1 MVRGKTV
8 TTVSAGLTERK
19 NMDTS
24 EERLVEIETKI
35 AFQEK
40 TIKDLND
47 ALYEQQQEIERIGD
61 ICKSLVK
68 QVREL
73 SGAALGIDGPANEKP
88 PHY

>member
-1 MVRGKTV
+1 M
-8 TTVSAGLTERK
+8 
-19 NMDTS
+19 N

-47 ALYEQQQEIERIGD
+47 VLYEQQQKIERLGT
-61 ICKSLVK
+61 ICNDLVK
-68 QVREL
+68 RVKEL
-73 SGAALGIDGPANEKP
+73 SDFTQGSDAPANEKP

>member
-1 MVRGKTV
+1 
-8 TTVSAGLTERK
+8 
-19 NMDTS
+19 MDTS

-47 ALYEQQQEIERIGD
+47 VLYEHQQELERIGD
-61 ICKSLVK
+61 ICRSLAK

-73 SGAALGIDGPANEKP
+73 SGAALGIDAPANEKP